1 MSAIDTMNLLIDE
14 KAVSYAKIYSS
25 LLKDEFQRKRAY
37 ASLVALYALLSEVE
51 KTDNDVQKSM
61 TLFRNPVLN
70 EEYEI
75 SDFYINNWHVDVRVV
90 TDGTAFLVP
99 KAHYDND
106 LQPDFYAVVK
116 VDKTLSSAQ
125 LLGFAATADVKKEGF
140 DYHYYSISLNSLI
153 SYDDFLTKINN
164 TKVTAFSEEE
174 HEFFKSNYLSLLDEE
189 IEVTTKNRLIKHIFE
204 CSKCRTEFCCFTG
217 FEMVSCNM
225 GKYPNLLEDQTLNIV
240 GAQSV
245 DDDKYAGKEEIIKI
259 TDDEEE
265 VLSDESEQEET
276 IEEEITEETTEE
288 ENREE
293 TVSDILDELFN
304 MEEDFI
310 EQEPIKEKPVMTAPI
325 QVSESGDLE
334 IIEENIE
341 QEASVAD
348 MPVLETY
355 GAENIQTS
363 SDLEIIEDEIIDEQ
377 NPNNDEVVLLENEP
391 IVLTEEE
398 LALPEDT
405 ATVISDEIETP
416 EENVQKVIV
425 DYDEYGEPIY
435 SYITNVGQEEELDES
450 TEIEPLPEDDDDILN
465 EEFET
470 YPQQDDVIGSLNDIN
485 SGMARPVEYV
495 TNEEI
500 ATDEVTEFEEYK
512 EEDQAE
518 NSEVEYE
525 EYKEESVVQDD
536 DEALD
541 ISLEDEQTTDVQAQ
555 DEAVEYEQYE
565 ETQEDDFLEQ
575 DDEVQ
580 QVDEEE
586 QSEEYDD
593 VQEYDDENQ
602 EYEEYQDEDGMEG
615 DEEEGYGIPEEN
627 LAKPSSKK
635 SLMIIAMLVIF
646 ALVGCGA
653 GAFFFLKKPQQTSAP
668 TQPTENSVE
677 MPVEAPVD
685 NPVDN
690 SQVNDMF
697 ETVEGEDMGLEVPSA
712 PAEVA
717 QNSELPPP
725 PPVEA
730 SQPSPVENPPVAPL
744 TEADLVQNQ
753 TPEQVSNSIANA
765 FSPSTN
771 VVTLR
776 NVNWLCAP
784 QLFADTEFKIY
795 LQKLDNILK
804 LNLRKNIL
812 DISES
817 PQNNSVTVKMA
828 VDNMGN
834 LLRVAMSESS
844 GSQQVD
850 NIVLQSI
857 NETFEGEKSQILN
870 ESAQKADKYYLKVVI
885 KL

>member
-1 MSAIDTMNLLIDE
+1 MSAVNTINLLIDE
-14 KAVSYAKIYSS
+14 KAVNYAKIYAS
-25 LLKDEFQRKRAY
+25 LLKEEFQRKRAY
-37 ASLVALYALLSEVE
+37 ASLVSLYALLNELE

-75 SDFYINNWHVDVRVV
+75 SDFYINNWHVDVRII
-90 TDGTAFLVP
+90 TDGDAFLAP
-99 KAHYDND
+99 KVHFDND

-125 LLGFAATADVKKEGF
+125 LLGFIDTVNLKKEGF

-153 SYDDFLTKINN
+153 SYDEFLTKINN

-174 HEFFKSNYLSLLDEE
+174 HEFFKSTYLSLVDEE
-189 IEVTTKNRLIKHIFE
+189 LDVATKNKLIKHIFE
-204 CSKCRTEFCCFTG
+204 CAQCRTEFCCFTG
-217 FEMVSCNM
+217 FEMVNCNM

-245 DDDKYAGKEEIIKI
+245 DDEKYAGKEEIIKI

-265 VLSDESEQEET
+265 TLPDESSENK
-276 IEEEITEETTEE
+276 TTEE
-288 ENREE
+288 DREE

-310 EQEPIKEKPVMTAPI
+310 EPEPVKEKPVMTTPI

-334 IIEENIE
+334 IIEENTE
-341 QEASVAD
+341 HFEPVDD
-348 MPVLETY
+348 MPMMESYNSGEL
-355 GAENIQTS
+355 QTS
-363 SDLEIIEDEIIDEQ
+363 SDLEIIEDEILGDQ
-377 NPNNDEVVLLENEP
+377 NPNSDEVILLENEP

-450 TEIEPLPEDDDDILN
+450 TEIEPLSDDDDDILN

-470 YPQQDDVIGSLNDIN
+470 YPQQDDIIENLNDIN
-485 SGMARPVEYV
+485 SGMSRPVEYV
-495 TNEEI
+495 TNDEASVKVEE
-500 ATDEVTEFEEYK
+500 EKEFEEYK
-512 EEDQAE
+512 EEQPE
-518 NSEVEYE
+518 SSEVEYE
-525 EYKEESVVQDD
+525 EYKDDDVVQD
-536 DEALD
+536 EVLD
-541 ISLEDEQTTDVQAQ
+541 ISLENEQTTDSQAQ
-555 DEAVEYEQYE
+555 DEVVEYEQYE
-565 ETQEDDFLEQ
+565 ENQENQEDELLEQ
-575 DDEVQ
+575 D
-580 QVDEEE
+580 EEE
-586 QSEEYDD
+586 NVEECDETEEYEEAEDA
-593 VQEYDDENQ
+593 
-602 EYEEYQDEDGMEG
+602 YEEYQDGEDN
-615 DEEEGYGIPEEN
+615 EEEDAFAIPEEN
-627 LAKPSSKK
+627 LAKPVSKK
-635 SLMIIAMLVIF
+635 SLMIVAMLIIF

-653 GAFFFLKKPQQTSAP
+653 GAFFFLKKPQQTTVP

-677 MPVEAPVD
+677 MPVEAPVE

-697 ETVEGEDMGLEVPSA
+697 EAVEGEDMGLEVPSA
-712 PAEVA
+712 PVEIA
-717 QNSELPPP
+717 QSSELPPP

-730 SQPSPVENPPVAPL
+730 SQPAQGENPPITPL
-744 TEADLVQNQ
+744 TESDLVQNQ
-753 TPEQVSNSIANA
+753 TPAQVSNSIANA

-784 QLFADTEFKIY
+784 QLFADGEFKTY

>member
-1 MSAIDTMNLLIDE
+1 MSAIETINLLIDE
-14 KAVSYAKIYSS
+14 KALSYAKIYAS

-37 ASLVALYALLSEVE
+37 ASLVSLYALINELE
-51 KTDNDVQKSM
+51 KTDNDLQKSM

-75 SDFYINNWHVDVRVV
+75 SDLYINNWHIDVRVV
-90 TDGTAFLVP
+90 TEGDAFLVP
-99 KAHYDND
+99 KVHFDND

-125 LLGFAATADVKKEGF
+125 LLGFVDTVNVKKDAF

-153 SYDDFLTKINN
+153 SYDEFLTKINN

-174 HEFFKSNYLSLLDEE
+174 HEFFKSTYLSLLDEE
-189 IEVTTKNRLIKHIFE
+189 VDVATKNRLIKHIFE
-204 CSKCRTEFCCFTG
+204 CAQCRTEFCCFTG
-217 FEMVSCNM
+217 FEMVNCNM
-225 GKYPNLLEDQTLNIV
+225 GKYPSLLEDQTLNII

-245 DDDKYAGKEEIIKI
+245 DDEKYAGKEEIIKI
-259 TDDEEE
+259 TDDDED
-265 VLSDESEQEET
+265 VLLDESQTE
-276 IEEEITEETTEE
+276 EETTEE

-310 EQEPIKEKPVMTAPI
+310 EPEPVKEKPVMTTPV

-334 IIEENIE
+334 IIEEEI
-341 QEASVAD
+341 QEESSVDD
-348 MPVLETY
+348 MPVVENYETA
-355 GAENIQTS
+355 GIQAS
-363 SDLEIIEDEIIDEQ
+363 SDIEIIEETMVDEL

-416 EENVQKVIV
+416 EENAQKVIV
-425 DYDEYGEPIY
+425 DYDEFGEPIY
-435 SYITNVGQEEELDES
+435 SYITNVGQEELDES
-450 TEIEPLPEDDDDILN
+450 TEIEPLPEYDDDILN

-470 YPQQDDVIGSLNDIN
+470 YPQQDDVVEDLNAIN
-485 SGMARPVEYV
+485 TGMARPVEYV
-495 TNEEI
+495 TNEDVVEQ
-500 ATDEVTEFEEYK
+500 EETEFEEYK
-512 EEDQAE
+512 DDEQVSNEETT
-518 NSEVEYE
+518 VE
-525 EYKEESVVQDD
+525 EYQEENFDN

-541 ISLEDEQTTDVQAQ
+541 ISLENEEIDEVQEQ
-555 DEAVEYEQYE
+555 ENVVEYEKYDESQDDDLLEQE
-565 ETQEDDFLEQ
+565 ETQPVEAC
-575 DDEVQ
+575 DETQ
-580 QVDEEE
+580 EYDEE
-586 QSEEYDD
+586 Y
-593 VQEYDDENQ
+593 QEYDDAEQENEEEQ
-602 EYEEYQDEDGMEG
+602 EYEEYQDEDE
-615 DEEEGYGIPEEN
+615 DAIGIPEEN
-627 LAKPSSKK
+627 IAKPTSKK
-635 SLMIIAMLVIF
+635 SLMIVAMLLIF
-646 ALVGCGA
+646 AIVGCGA
-653 GAFFFLKKPQQTSAP
+653 GAFFFLKKPQQASAP

-677 MPVEAPVD
+677 VPIENPVD
-685 NPVDN
+685 VPVDN

-697 ETVEGEDMGLEVPSA
+697 EAVEGEEVGLDVPSSIDGSV
-712 PAEVA
+712 P
-717 QNSELPPP
+717 NPELPPP

-730 SQPSPVENPPVAPL
+730 SQPTPVENTPVTPL
-744 TEADLVQNQ
+744 TEADLVKTQ
-753 TPEQVSNSIANA
+753 TPAQVSNSIANA
-765 FSPSTN
+765 FSPTTN

-776 NVNWLCAP
+776 TVNWLCAP
-784 QLFADTEFKIY
+784 QLFADSEFKSY

-812 DISES
+812 DVSES

-834 LLRVAMSESS
+834 LLKVAMSESS